1 MARAAQVPEMVSKAQ
16 HLHLVLSLQSA
27 AVLDAGTM
35 ELVAMVVL
43 AAVLQ
48 MALLVARQHLD
59 KVMRVVLAQAP
70 EMAQPQQAVVAAA
83 QEQ

>member
-27 AVLDAGTM
+27 AVLDAETM
-35 ELVAMVVL
+35 ELVVMVVL
-43 AAVLQ
+43 AAALQ
-48 MALLVARQHLD
+48 MALLEEQQYLERVMLVA
-59 KVMRVVLAQAP
+59 LAQAQ
-70 EMAQPQQAVVAAA
+70 EMVQPQQAAVAAA